1 MLIMSDQPSVF
12 GEVALEQGYVT
23 VADLYEAL
31 TIQARLEV
39 EKKPYRFLGEILTDL
54 GYMSETQV
62 LEVLSEL
69 HKEEKS
75 T

>member
-1 MLIMSDQPSVF
+1 MSDQPRLF
-12 GEVALEQGYVT
+12 GEVALEKGYVT

-31 TIQARLEV
+31 TVQARLEA
-39 EKKPYRFLGEILTDL
+39 EQEPYRFLGEILTEL
-54 GYMSETQV
+54 GYMTELQV
-62 LEVLSEL
+62 LEVLNRL